1 MFSLKQIIPKFVGT
15 ILLSCLAATP
25 GVAELTPPE
34 INSIARNTTVLIAPE
49 LTKEML
55 DDLENNR
62 NNPLASQRNKEG
74 VWNPGSGV
82 IIAKEG
88 KKYYVL
94 TVAHNFKQRHLDENL
109 SYGIRTSDGEV
120 HLVKEVNDRRGCP
133 LRGSL
138 SLGAL
143 IRLGCY
149 SISVP
154 NRVVGPDLAVVV
166 FESKENYQVASLGD
180 ADAVNIG
187 DRVYISGW
195 PDPEK
200 ERNPVT
206 GRCSGRVERRQ
217 RRLAWGPVAGKINP
231 SPANN
236 GYSIFYVDR
245 TRPGMSGGPVF
256 DVNGRIVGIH
266 GQGSRAKGEMV
277 AEYCSVSKAPQ
288 IFESEDFNIPESAA
302 QRNDPTFLHSRFSSG
317 QNLNFFLG
325 AIERTRINL
334 AFNREAPRGFEGA
347 NTALQSGSR
356 IGTIDLFAD
365 EDAGGYEDPADVVE
379 NVYKAF
385 EFGLPQMFR
394 DLPNGVL

>member
-15 ILLSCLAATP
+15 IVLSCLAATP
-25 GVAELTPPE
+25 AFAELTPPE
-34 INSIARNTTVLIAPE
+34 INAIARNTTVLIAPE
-49 LTKEML
+49 LTDELL

-62 NNPLASQRNKEG
+62 NNPLASQKNSEG

-94 TVAHNFKQRHLDENL
+94 TVAHNFKQRHLDENI

-120 HLVKEVNDRRGCP
+120 HVVKKVNDRRGCP

-149 SISVP
+149 SISLP
-154 NRVVGPDLAVVV
+154 NRVAGQDLAVVV
-166 FESKENYQVASLGD
+166 FESKNNYQVASLGD

-206 GRCSGRVERRQ
+206 GRCSGRVQRRQ

-231 SPANN
+231 SLANN

-245 TRPGMSGGPVF
+245 TRAGMSGGPVF
-256 DVNGRIVGIH
+256 DVNGRVVGIH
-266 GQGSRAKGEMV
+266 GQGSRDKGEMV
-277 AEYCSVSKAPQ
+277 AQYCSVSQ
-288 IFESEDFNIPESAA
+288 FESEDVDLPQSAA
-302 QRNDPTFLHSRFSSG
+302 ERNDPTFLHSRFSSG

-325 AIERTRINL
+325 AIASNRINL
-334 AFNREAPRGFEGA
+334 AFNHEAPRGFEDA

-365 EDAGGYEDPADVVE
+365 EDAGSYEDPTDTVE
-379 NVYKAF
+379 NIYEAF
-385 EFGLPQMFR
+385 QFGLQQQLR
-394 DLPNGVL
+394 NLPNGIL